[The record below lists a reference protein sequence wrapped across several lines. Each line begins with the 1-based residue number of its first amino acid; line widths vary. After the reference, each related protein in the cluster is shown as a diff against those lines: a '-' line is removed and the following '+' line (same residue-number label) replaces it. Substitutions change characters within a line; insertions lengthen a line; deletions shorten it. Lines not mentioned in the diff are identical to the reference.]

1 MKRSVVIALFFVA
14 VLCSCNTKEKTPD
27 VSNIKVDLPVHR
39 FERDLFSLD
48 LQHLSASLDTLYRK
62 YPSFFQDY
70 LSVVMAY
77 DGADTAM
84 KYIPLFVNDSL
95 YTTLYKDATLKF
107 GSFDKPKREIERG
120 VQFLKYYFPE
130 YPAPAG
136 IITFIGPVDGIA
148 TGLSSDH
155 NFAIGLQGYMGRDY
169 PAYQTSYIAGIYPA
183 YKSRKFEPEYIPVNC
198 MMSVIEDMY
207 PTRLAGRPL
216 IEQMIEAGKKL
227 YVLDKLLPA
236 TADTLKTGYTKAQ
249 LDGAYE
255 NEANIWGYFITN
267 NLLYT
272 NDPIAVRDYM
282 NEAPNTTALGAA
294 SPGFIGQFVG
304 WQIVKKWMSKTGK
317 SLEALLKTPAKQI
330 FDEAKYK
337 PG

>member
-1 MKRSVVIALFFVA
+1 MKRIVVIALLSSC
-14 VLCSCNTKEKTPD
+14 VLTSCGSKEKTPD
-27 VSNIKVDLPVHR
+27 VSNIKVDLPVQR
-39 FERDLFSLD
+39 FERDFFSLD
-48 LQHLSASLDTLYRK
+48 LNNLSASLDTLYSK
-62 YPSFFQDY
+62 HPSFFQDF

-84 KYIPLFVNDSL
+84 RYIPMFIRDSL
-95 YTTLYKDATLKF
+95 YHVLYEDSEKKF
-107 GSFDKPKREIERG
+107 GSFDQPKKEIEKAVRY
-120 VQFLKYYFPE
+120 LKYYFPK
-130 YPAPAG
+130 YDAPQG
-136 IITFIGPVDGIA
+136 IVTFIGPVDGVA

-155 NFAIGLQGYMGRDY
+155 RFAIGLQGYMGKDY
-169 PAYQTSYIAGIYPA
+169 PAYHTSYLTSIYPV

-198 MMSVIEDMY
+198 MMSVIEELY
-207 PTRLAGRPL
+207 PSRLAGKPL

-255 NEANIWGYFITN
+255 NESNIWSHFVTN
-267 NLLYT
+267 NYLYT
-272 NDPIAVRDYM
+272 TDPTVIRDYM
-282 NEAPNTTALGAA
+282 NEAPNTTALGPS

-304 WQIVKKWMSKTGK
+304 WQIVKKWMNKTGK
-317 SLEALLKTPAKQI
+317 GLEELLKTPAKQI

-337 PG
+337 PA